1 MTISFTSVAAI
12 AVVAALAPLAIGA
25 ARLPLPAVVL
35 EILLG
40 IAVGPQALGWAQVD
54 EPVAVLSTFGLAF
67 LLLLAGLEIDF
78 ERFRGRLLRRSSS
91 SRCSS
96 PVNPAVLAPSL
107 HCCSRSWP
115 SWSRL
120 ES

>member
-1 MTISFTSVAAI
+1 M
-12 AVVAALAPLAIGA
+12 
-25 ARLPLPAVVL
+25 L

-78 ERFRGRLLRRSSS
+78 ERFRGRLLRLTGSATSSRSG

-96 PVNPAVLAPSL
+96 VS
-107 HCCSRSWP
+107 S
-115 SWSRL
+115 
-120 ES
+120 

>member
-1 MTISFTSVAAI
+1 MTISFTSVAVI
-12 AVVAALAPLAIGA
+12 AVVAVLAPLAIGA

-78 ERFRGRLLRRSSS
+78 ERFRGRLLRLT
-91 SRCSS
+91 
-96 PVNPAVLAPSL
+96 VLG
-107 HCCSRSWP
+107 
-115 SWSRL
+115 
-120 ES
+120 